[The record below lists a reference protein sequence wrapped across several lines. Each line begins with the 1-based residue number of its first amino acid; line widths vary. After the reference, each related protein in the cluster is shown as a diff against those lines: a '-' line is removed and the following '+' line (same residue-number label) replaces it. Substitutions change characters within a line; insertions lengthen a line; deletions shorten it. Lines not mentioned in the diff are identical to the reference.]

1 MPNSN
6 IPFFTIAIPTYNR
19 LNYLKEAVSSILEQ
33 TFQDFEICIS
43 QDPTV
48 SGPNMDVLSW
58 SKDLANQDTRV
69 RLRVN
74 DTNRGLAGN
83 WNELVKMASGQYM
96 IIIGDDDRFL
106 PTYLEEMA
114 YLLRTYS
121 ASVAF
126 CNQFFIDS
134 KGEELVQLTSELNQ
148 NYGRTNLN
156 TGLIEDPIKVVLSN
170 SVPMSATVC
179 ERNLFLQFPFKED
192 LNTPEIEV
200 FLRIALNGNEFAY
213 LNKQLAEY
221 RIHSLSA
228 TSSGLTIDRLLSYML
243 DIKVADKHEPV
254 KKVFFADKIIPA
266 INMSLRRGDGKLARK
281 LLYSTYYPAK
291 PIHKLVQFS
300 CLFLPTFLTKK
311 ILA

>member
-6 IPFFTIAIPTYNR
+6 TPFFTIAIPTYNR
-19 LNYLKEAVSSILEQ
+19 LNYLKEAVRSILEQ

-43 QDPTV
+43 QDPTA
-48 SGPNMDVLSW
+48 SGPNLDVLSW
-58 SKDLANQDTRV
+58 SRDLADQDARV
-69 RLRVN
+69 HLQVN
-74 DTNRGLAGN
+74 EINRGLAGN
-83 WNELVKMASGQYM
+83 WNELVKMASGKYM

-106 PTYLEEMA
+106 PTYLEEMS
-114 YLLRTYS
+114 YLLRTYP
-121 ASVAF
+121 ASLAF

-134 KGEELVQLTSELNQ
+134 EGKELNQMTIELNQ
-148 NYGRTNLN
+148 NYGRSMLS
-156 TGLIEDPIKVVLSN
+156 TGLIEDPVSVVLKN
-170 SVPMSATVC
+170 SVPMSSTVC
-179 ERNLFLQFPFKED
+179 ERKLFLQFPFKED

-200 FLRIALNGNEFAY
+200 FLRIAMNGNGFAY

-243 DIKVADKHEPV
+243 DIQVTDKHEPV
-254 KKVFFADKIIPA
+254 KIDFFADKIIPA

-281 LLYSTYYPAK
+281 LLHSKYYPTK
-291 PIHKLVQFS
+291 PMHKLVQYL
-300 CLFLPTFLTKK
+300 CLFTPLFLTKK